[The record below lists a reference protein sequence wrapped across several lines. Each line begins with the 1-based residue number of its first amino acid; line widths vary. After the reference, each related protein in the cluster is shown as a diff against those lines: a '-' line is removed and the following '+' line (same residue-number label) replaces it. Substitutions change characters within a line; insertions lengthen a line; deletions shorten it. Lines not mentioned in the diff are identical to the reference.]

1 MPTHPLT
8 KKPQSPRA
16 ALKEEHQA
24 LARQLASD
32 KRIAEKA
39 ATKLAK
45 DARRE
50 IDRLNAAAKKA
61 TARASA
67 VQSRYDR
74 AAGYLAKSHG
84 KTNKGLHQRMAILE
98 SRLATL

>member
-1 MPTHPLT
+1 MPTHTLT
-8 KKPQSPRA
+8 KKRQTPRA

-39 ATKLAK
+39 ANKLAR

-61 TARASA
+61 TARAAA

-74 AAGYLAKSHG
+74 AAGSLAKSHG
-84 KTNKGLHQRMAILE
+84 QTNKGLLRRMAILE
-98 SRLATL
+98 SRLAVL